1 MAGGNSTIS
10 CSHLVSSFHK
20 SMQGKIW
27 LVNALQL
34 AGAILAGLIV
44 GIGIYGQRYR
54 HHRLTRFIF
63 LGTNTLFLAII
74 STVVPMGAGENAYAT
89 EPYDLD
95 NGEYFSSQLIF
106 AKCQPSVHSLLVV
119 VWAPLVQIIMINTS
133 AVVAVDGREGGSMGP
148 PFELFVKGVW
158 TFYLGISYI
167 ILLTNRYR
175 LHPEYMIARISLEVV
190 TFALIFTKMV
200 LKYYAFEKARQS
212 FALGRN
218 PHLISGYMKQQSSQQ
233 TSHHGELVVVEDAP
247 PPLLVM
253 GEEKRHVEKQPLG
266 YVFKDD
272 SWTSLHN
279 NGLVTIDRVWRL
291 DNMLPTS
298 TLKPQ
303 KDLCF
308 SFALFKLLR
317 CRFARY
323 KVRNNAGSKDAF
335 SFFWSLLLK
344 DGERDRVFLV
354 ISDELWFLHDYYYSS
369 LPIYYSNYWLPILG
383 IFISLL
389 SLYKD
394 IKKDAE
400 RVLAGYTA
408 GGSLTLEA
416 RCQRLIKTLAANAKH
431 EVLKE
436 GARLG
441 EQLVELMVVKG
452 EDVAVWKLMAE
463 FWSEMILY
471 VAPSDNLNGHKEA
484 IARGG
489 ELIRLLWVL
498 LFHAGIVSKPGEEDG
513 AAATS
518 AGAV

>member
-389 SLYKD
+389 CIAWCCFLLT
-394 IKKDAE
+394 
-400 RVLAGYTA
+400 RPLVWLVVRTN
-408 GGSLTLEA
+408 GG
-416 RCQRLIKTLAANAKH
+416 IY
-431 EVLKE
+431 
-436 GARLG
+436 
-441 EQLVELMVVKG
+441 
-452 EDVAVWKLMAE
+452 
-463 FWSEMILY
+463 F
-471 VAPSDNLNGHKEA
+471 P
-484 IARGG
+484 
-489 ELIRLLWVL
+489 
-498 LFHAGIVSKPGEEDG
+498 
-513 AAATS
+513 
-518 AGAV
+518 